1 MPVLSDAELS
11 RLSQEFEAAPPQEII
26 AWAVETFCPDLA
38 VTSSFQTQSL
48 PLLHMIADLRPRLRV
63 FFIDTGMHFWET
75 LLFRERIETE
85 LGLNV
90 VDLYPDDRW
99 RLFLRNFGRRLPL
112 EDPNLCCYLRKVQPL
127 QKAMSGLQAWIS
139 GIRRDQTA
147 ARARAQILE
156 RRANGLV
163 KINPLLTWTRSEVEA
178 YRRRYGLPPHPLLEK
193 GYLSVGCAPCTRP
206 VAPGTEDERAGRW
219 VGHEKRECG
228 LHTEMFDQTLAIS
241 LENRGFAVQGGGG
254 KQG

>member
-1 MPVLSDAELS
+1 MTTLDDAALR
-11 RLSQEFEAAPPQEII
+11 RLSQEFEEAEPQEII
-26 AWAVETFCPDLA
+26 AWAAETFCPALA

-48 PLLHMIADLRPRLRV
+48 PLLHMIAAIRPRLRV

-75 LLFRERIETE
+75 LLFREHLEAE

-99 RLFLRNFGRRLPL
+99 RPFLRNFGRRLPL

-127 QKAMSGLQAWIS
+127 QKAMSELQAWIS

-147 ARARAQILE
+147 VRARAQILE
-156 RRANGLV
+156 RHANGLIKV
-163 KINPLLTWTRSEVEA
+163 NPLLNWTRDDIEA
-178 YRRRYGLPPHPLLEK
+178 YRKRYNLPAHPLLRK
-193 GYLSVGCAPCTRP
+193 GYPSVGCAPCTRP

-219 VGHEKRECG
+219 VGQEKRECG
-228 LHTEMFDQTLAIS
+228 LHTEMFDKTLTLSLETLATP
-241 LENRGFAVQGGGG
+241 EADEGNC
-254 KQG
+254 

>member
-1 MPVLSDAELS
+1 MLEFTDDEL
-11 RLSQEFEAAPPQEII
+11 RHLSQEFESAAPQAII
-26 AWAVETFCPDLA
+26 AWAADTFCPDLA

-48 PLLHMIADLRPRLRV
+48 PLLHMIAEIRPHLRV

-75 LLFRERIETE
+75 LLFRERVQQE

-99 RLFLRNFGRRLPL
+99 RVFLRNFGRRLPS

-127 QKAMSGLQAWIS
+127 QKAMSELQAWVS

-156 RRANGLV
+156 RHANGLIKV
-163 KINPLLTWTRSEVEA
+163 NPLLNWTKADVEA
-178 YRRRYGLPPHPLLEK
+178 YRARYHLPAHPLLEK
-193 GYLSVGCAPCTRP
+193 GYPSVGCAPCTQP
-206 VAPGTEDERAGRW
+206 VSPGTDDERAGRW
-219 VGHEKRECG
+219 KGRDKRECG
-228 LHTEMFDQTLAIS
+228 LHTEMFDKTISVS
-241 LENRGFAVQGGGG
+241 LERFST
-254 KQG
+254 